1 MDLAAELALRLPAF
15 AASLPQLIL
24 GSLSFFVLFF
34 FFKEATVPEQNQA
47 AQLFLLFFFFFP
59 LLKILLRRYSH
70 ISALC
75 LFICVSA
82 ELFSLTF
89 AGQKPSENVRPGQAT
104 SVKVL
109 RSQTFIL

>member
-47 AQLFLLFFFFFP
+47 AQLFLLFFFPP
-59 LLKILLRRYSH
+59 LLKILLHRYSH

>member
-47 AQLFLLFFFFFP
+47 AQLFLLFFFSPCLKYYSVGTLTF
-59 LLKILLRRYSH
+59 LLF
-70 ISALC
+70 AC
-75 LFICVSA
+75 LFVFLLSCSA
-82 ELFSLTF
+82 
-89 AGQKPSENVRPGQAT
+89 
-104 SVKVL
+104 
-109 RSQTFIL
+109 

>member
-47 AQLFLLFFFFFP
+47 AQLFLLFFSPCLKYYSVGTRTF
-59 LLKILLRRYSH
+59 LLF
-70 ISALC
+70 AC
-75 LFICVSA
+75 LFVFLLSCSA
-82 ELFSLTF
+82 
-89 AGQKPSENVRPGQAT
+89 
-104 SVKVL
+104 
-109 RSQTFIL
+109 

>member
-47 AQLFLLFFFFFP
+47 AQLFLLFFFFSPCLKYYSVGTLTF
-59 LLKILLRRYSH
+59 LLF
-70 ISALC
+70 AC
-75 LFICVSA
+75 LFVFLLSCSA
-82 ELFSLTF
+82 
-89 AGQKPSENVRPGQAT
+89 
-104 SVKVL
+104 
-109 RSQTFIL
+109 